1 MISDERSSRRAF
13 LSQAAASA
21 LALGIIPAGLAACA
35 SADGKAD
42 ADTPATPAGEKLARI
57 GVQLYTVRTLMEKN
71 VEETLRQVAGIGY
84 NEVEFAGYF
93 NRQPSALRQ
102 TLDSL
107 GLSAP
112 AAHVGLNDLEGDR
125 LARTLD
131 AASTLG
137 HHYLIVAWM
146 PPEARKT
153 LDDWKSISARFN
165 KAGQA
170 VQARG
175 MQFAY
180 HNHDFEF
187 VPIDGKVPLDVMLE
201 ATDPALV
208 KMELDLYWIAKGG
221 GDWRAYFAR
230 WPGRFK
236 LVHVKD
242 SAGPPE
248 HEQRDVGAGSL
259 PFAQIFAQ
267 RASAGIEHFFVEHD
281 QPADPLASITASY
294 NHLKQLTF

>member
-1 MISDERSSRRAF
+1 MTHQNRTDRRTF
-13 LSQAAASA
+13 LGQAAATA
-21 LALGIIPAGLAACA
+21 LALGVPAQLLACA
-35 SADGKAD
+35 PAEEKAD
-42 ADTPATPAGEKLARI
+42 NGDTAQKAGDKLERI
-57 GVQLYTVRTLMEKN
+57 GVQLYTVRTLMAKN
-71 VEETLRQVAGIGY
+71 VEETLRQVREIGY

-93 NRQPSALRQ
+93 DRAPSALRQ
-102 TLDSL
+102 TIDSL

-125 LARTLD
+125 LPRTLD
-131 AASTLG
+131 AANTMG
-137 HHYLIVAWM
+137 HRYLIVAYM

-153 LDDWKSISARFN
+153 LNDWKSIAERFN
-165 KAGQA
+165 KAGEA
-170 VQARG
+170 VKARG

-187 VPIDGKVPLDVMLE
+187 VPIDGKIPLDVMLE
-201 ATDPALV
+201 ATDPSLV
-208 KMELDLYWIAKGG
+208 RMELDLYWIAKGG

-242 SAGPPE
+242 SAGPPQ
-248 HEQRDVGAGSL
+248 HEQRDVGAGML
-259 PFAQIFAQ
+259 PFAEIFAQ

-281 QPADPLASITASY
+281 EPSDPLGTIRASY